1 VGPLEMAIL
10 LRLLTTTER
19 RRRLDCLDAIAA
31 AQRLDSGRNASW
43 GKADVRGV
51 LAADAAH

>member
-1 VGPLEMAIL
+1 MAIL